1 MITTRR
7 IDVGAV
13 ELAVDEAGAG
23 GRPLLLVHGI
33 AGGRDAFTPL
43 VPALVAAGWH
53 VVAPDNRGHGDSD
66 HPPSE
71 DDYSLEIFAADTL
84 GLLDALGW
92 DRAAVLGHSMGGA
105 IVEELALAAPARVE
119 RLVLL
124 DTTGAGVD
132 SDPALLAAAAAVART
147 DGMARLVELMDEQGD
162 PLGSPAAKRAE
173 ATIPGYRERGARTTL
188 ASSAAMFATMMDM
201 FAAGED
207 RSPRLATLSCPT
219 LVAVGDEDT
228 MMLGP
233 SHRLAEAI
241 PGARLVVIPDAGH
254 NPNFEN
260 TDALLAVLLDFLGT
274 GATASGP

>member
-7 IDVGAV
+7 IGVGPV

-23 GRPLLLVHGI
+23 GRPLLLIHGI

-53 VVAPDNRGHGDSD
+53 VVAPDLRGHGESD
-66 HPPSE
+66 QPPGE
-71 DDYSLEIFAADTL
+71 DDYSLEIFAADAL
-84 GLLDALGW
+84 GLLDTLGW
-92 DRAAVLGHSMGGA
+92 ERAAVLGHSMGGA
-105 IVEELALAAPARVE
+105 IVQVLAVTAPERVE

-132 SDPALLAAAAAVART
+132 ADPALLAAAAAVARK
-147 DGMARLVELMDEQGD
+147 DGMGRLVELMDQHGD
-162 PLGSPAAKRAE
+162 PLGGAAAQRAE
-173 ATIPGYRERGARTTL
+173 ATIPGYRERGARTTR
-188 ASSAAMFATMMDM
+188 ASSAAMFATMMDL

-207 RSPRLATLSCPT
+207 RAPALATLACPT
-219 LVAVGDEDT
+219 LVAVGDGDT
-228 MMLGP
+228 VMWGP
-233 SHRLAEAI
+233 SHRLAEVI

-260 TDALLAVLLDFLGT
+260 PDALLPVLLDFLGP
-274 GATASGP
+274 SDKI